1 MNEFKQAMEP
11 YTIEDK
17 EYKEVCSSNILEVIA
32 KEMMDQEKGEVED
45 TESQEKSDIAAG
57 M

>member
-1 MNEFKQAMEP
+1 MLIF
-11 YTIEDK
+11 
-17 EYKEVCSSNILEVIA
+17 V
-32 KEMMDQEKGEVED
+32 EMMDQEKGEVED